1 MRTIDGYSKLSK
13 EAKIEWLTENFFEG
27 DISVKEEMM
36 SYWHQDTKVQQIFD
50 EFSENTISNMYMP
63 LGIAPNFLINGKV
76 YALPMAIEESSV
88 VAAMSKTGKY
98 WLDKGGF
105 KAEVL
110 STVKIGQV
118 HFLFKGNSEA
128 LKAAFPE
135 IKKELMEGGSYL
147 SVNMDARGGGVLDI
161 ELVDMRYKEP
171 DYFQLKVSFETCDSM
186 GANYINTIL
195 EEYAHLI
202 KDIVGNN
209 PVMGDRPYIIMSIVS
224 NYTPDCI
231 VRAWVECPI
240 EQLADAGKMPAQ
252 EFAEKFRRAVRIA
265 EIDPHRATT
274 HNKGIYNG
282 VDAIIIAT
290 GNDFRAVE
298 ACGHTYASRSGQYSS
313 LTHCSIDNGMFK
325 FWIDLPLAVG
335 TVGGLTQL
343 HPMVKRN
350 LQLLGNPDARE
361 LMMITA
367 VAGLAQ
373 NFAALRAMTTVGI
386 QQGHMKMHLLN
397 ILNHLEATEEE
408 KVYALEYFKDKVVS
422 FTNTR
427 VMLDQLRAVKAAEA
441 KG

>member
-1 MRTIDGYSKLSK
+1 MKQIEGYSKLSK
-13 EAKIEWLTENFFEG
+13 DEKLNWLVANYFDG
-27 DISVKEEMM
+27 DKSVKDELMGF
-36 SYWHQDTKVQQIFD
+36 WHQDEKVQQSFD
-50 EFSENTISNMYMP
+50 EFSENTLTNMYLPM
-63 LGIAPNFLINGKV
+63 GVAPNFLINGHL

-88 VAAMSKTGKY
+88 VAAMSKTGKF

-110 STVKIGQV
+110 STTKIGQV
-118 HFLFKGNSEA
+118 HFLFKGNVEA
-128 LKAAFPE
+128 LKTQFPQIKEELLEGAA
-135 IKKELMEGGSYL
+135 YL
-147 SVNMDARGGGVLDI
+147 SVNMEARGGGVLNV
-161 ELVDMRYKEP
+161 ELLDFTDKEP

-186 GANYINTIL
+186 GANYINTVL
-195 EEYAHLI
+195 EEMAHLL

-209 PVMGDRPYIIMSIVS
+209 PVMGDRPYVILSIVS

-240 EQLADAGKMPAQ
+240 EQLGNFGKITAQ
-252 EFAEKFRRAVRIA
+252 EFAEKFKRAVRIA

-282 VDAIIIAT
+282 VDAVIIAT

-298 ACGHTYASRSGQYSS
+298 ACGHTYASRNGSYSS
-313 LTHCSIDNGMFK
+313 LTHCSIDNGIFK

-343 HPMVKRN
+343 HPLVKRS
-350 LQLLGNPDARE
+350 LQLLGDPDAKK
-361 LMMITA
+361 LMEITA

-373 NFAALRAMTTVGI
+373 NFAAIRAMVTVGI

-397 ILNHLEATEEE
+397 ILNHLEANEEE
-408 KVYALEYFKDKVVS
+408 KSYALEYFKDKVVS
-422 FTNTR
+422 YTNTR
-427 VMLDQLRAVKAAEA
+427 VMLDQYRAAKTAKA
-441 KG
+441 